1 MPEHSADAQQAAT
14 PIEGAPIAEAAPTT
28 IEPTTMISMP
38 VSEAP
43 VVVQREGSAPIV
55 ETPVSVAAVAP
66 EPSAQPIA
74 PVPVAP
80 VPVAPVPVAP
90 VPVATASVG
99 AQPVVSPSPSAPAI
113 QVSEESLRQSLDA
126 VGLQWVQTDPSK
138 SSLEAMPE
146 PPQKLGRAPRRNTDT
161 APQEP
166 LVMVETRQ
174 NNP

>member
-1 MPEHSADAQQAAT
+1 MPEHSAVAEQAAT

-43 VVVQREGSAPIV
+43 VLVQREGSAPIV

-74 PVPVAP
+74 PAPVAP
-80 VPVAPVPVAP
+80 VTIA
-90 VPVATASVG
+90 ATSVG

>member
-1 MPEHSADAQQAAT
+1 MPEHSAVAEQAAT
-14 PIEGAPIAEAAPTT
+14 PIEGAPIAEAAPIT

-43 VVVQREGSAPIV
+43 VLVQREGSAPIV

-74 PVPVAP
+74 PAPVAP
-80 VPVAPVPVAP
+80 VTVA
-90 VPVATASVG
+90 ATSVG

-146 PPQKLGRAPRRNTDT
+146 PPKSSDVP
-161 APQEP
+161 P
-166 LVMVETRQ
+166 VEILIR
-174 NNP
+174 PHRSRW